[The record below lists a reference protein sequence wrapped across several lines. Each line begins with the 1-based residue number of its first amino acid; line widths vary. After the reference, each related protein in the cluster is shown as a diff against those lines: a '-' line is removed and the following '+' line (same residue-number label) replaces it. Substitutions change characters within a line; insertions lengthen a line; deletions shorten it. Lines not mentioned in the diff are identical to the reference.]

1 MAVVGWLGK
10 RQTLSAVLLLI
21 LALHLCFFPFI
32 WGNKTLLAAS
42 RGVSSVMPD
51 GAFYGGSQGPATAR
65 GNDKVAPLQAHQ
77 FLHYDISLPAIAR
90 GNDKVAP
97 AWLPEPDAALI
108 RDQYLH
114 EKHLPLWNP
123 YLSYGAPLAA
133 DMQSQAFYPLYLLF
147 ALDPGPRTCN
157 FFILGRFLLT
167 GLFTYLYLRLFQPFA
182 PSIAGGIACMLS
194 GYYIL
199 FYNMPEL
206 SVNILIPALF
216 LATERLLREQST
228 RNVMLSIAV
237 TFLSVVGGM
246 PESTLLVLAFG
257 AVYFIFRLAAASHAR
272 AARVAQ
278 LKYFLFAQ
286 ALGLALAA
294 FLLVP
299 LLEFM
304 KLSFDSH
311 QPANLLGVLVGLKH
325 DALDLSIFTYVVP
338 AIFGPGQRPIGVGL
352 GGLYWLRGYM
362 GVVQV
367 LFAVVAVGSL
377 IRWRPGR
384 PLQAGGLPHFFFAS
398 ALVIVLKRYGAPVV
412 NWIGYLP
419 FYQLVVFPKYEE
431 PLLAFAI
438 AVLCAY
444 GMHQVLT
451 DAVSQRRLI
460 VSVLIVFVVLAA
472 ALVFSLPRIL
482 AVKAEPHEFYLS
494 LAGAFAILFLA
505 TIVLLGPARP
515 ASARWLPAA
524 LIGLLAAEMAGNY
537 IYPVYYVLT
546 SPAGDDANPYRGAPY
561 IDYLKARTPA
571 QERVV
576 GLDGVLSPNWA
587 SSFQLG
593 DIRGV
598 DALYY
603 RKYIDLIR
611 FFLREDISPATRGDL
626 VISFTGANWRPFDS
640 PLKQRLLQLS
650 SVKFLLS
657 SLPYWPGPGRIQ
669 EVIRQNE
676 GRLLRGRENLI
687 ELRTFTISGE
697 TKAVLYEHPPYERLP
712 FRISVTPAS
721 REFSFSI
728 AMQPEVYDGTYA
740 VCGEGVKFRLE
751 ARDSSGRIRLL
762 YDRYIDPKHNL
773 AERRWIEAT
782 VDMSPYMGQNIDL
795 LFTTAPGP
803 AGNTCMDWAGWGD
816 PRFSGDA
823 TAQPAFR
830 LAYDHEIKIYE
841 YPGYLPRA
849 ALFSSVE
856 VVPND
861 AAALARLADPSLN
874 IFQTAIVSS
883 TGLDPADLAA
893 IRSLNRVPPQRVRA
907 AGILSYASQ
916 EVSINAAVERPAL
929 LVLNDSNYPG
939 WKVYVDGRRSHWIT
953 ANYLFRGVLLQP
965 GRHLVRFAYEP
976 ASFAAG
982 AAISGTGLICL
993 AGFAAWRRRTP
1004 WIGSQD
1010 QKEPTA

>member
-1 MAVVGWLGK
+1 MNRALGYAWLAK
-10 RQTLSAVLLLI
+10 RQTLCAALLLI

-32 WGNKTLLAAS
+32 WGNQTLLGAS
-42 RGVSSVMPD
+42 SDVPSVMPR
-51 GAFYGGSQGPATAR
+51 GAYGNGSQGPGLTR
-65 GNDKVAPLQAHQ
+65 GNDMGA
-77 FLHYDISLPAIAR
+77 S
-90 GNDKVAP
+90 G
-97 AWLPEPDAALI
+97 WLLEPDAALVHH
-108 RDQYLH
+108 QYFG
-114 EKHLPLWNP
+114 ERRLPLWNP

-133 DMQSQAFYPLYLLF
+133 NMQSQPFQPLFILF
-147 ALDPGPRTCN
+147 AIDPGPRTCN
-157 FFILGRFLLT
+157 LFILARFLLM
-167 GLFTYLYLRLFQPFA
+167 GLCTYLYLRLFLPFV

-199 FYNMPEL
+199 FFNMPHV
-206 SVNILIPALF
+206 SVEMLVPALF
-216 LATERLLREQST
+216 LATERLLRKQSIG
-228 RNVMLSIAV
+228 NVILSIAV
-237 TFLSVVGGM
+237 TFLCIVGGM
-246 PESTLLVLAFG
+246 PESAFLVLAFG
-257 AVYFIFRLAAASHAR
+257 CAYFLFRLGCGPAS
-272 AARVAQ
+272 ARVTQ
-278 LKYFLFAQ
+278 LKYFLFTQ
-286 ALGLALAA
+286 GLGLALAA

-299 LLEFM
+299 FFEYM
-304 KLSFDSH
+304 RLSFDSH
-311 QPANLLGVLVGLKH
+311 QPANVQGFITGLQH
-325 DALDLSIFTYVVP
+325 DVWGLSLFTYVVP
-338 AIFGPGQRPIGVGL
+338 ALFGPAWASIGPGL
-352 GGLYWLRGYM
+352 GGYESLRGFM
-362 GVVQV
+362 GVAQI
-367 LFAVVAVGSL
+367 LFAVVAVGGL
-377 IRWRPGR
+377 IRRTEDRFPGER
-384 PLQAGGLPHFFFAS
+384 RLTLFFLAS
-398 ALVIVLKRYGAPVV
+398 ALVIVLKRYGAPII
-412 NWIGYLP
+412 NSIGHLP
-419 FYQLVVFPKYEE
+419 FCRLIWFVKYDEA
-431 PLLAFAI
+431 LLAFAV
-438 AVLCAY
+438 AVLCAC
-444 GMHQVLT
+444 GMHQILT
-451 DAVSQRRLI
+451 GTLSRRRLV
-460 VSVLIVFVVLAA
+460 VSLLLVFGVLAA
-472 ALVFSLPRIL
+472 ALALSLPQVL
-482 AVKAEPHEFYLS
+482 AAKAQPHEFYLS
-494 LAGAFAILFLA
+494 LAGAGAVLFAAAVL
-505 TIVLLGPARP
+505 LLGPARP
-515 ASARWLPAA
+515 ATVKWLPAA
-524 LIGLLAAEMAGNY
+524 LVMLLAAEMACNY

-546 SPAGDDANPYRGAPY
+546 RSTSVEANPYRGAPY
-561 IDYLKARTPA
+561 IDYLKAGIRA
-571 QERVV
+571 HERVF
-576 GLDGVLSPNWA
+576 GREGILHPDWA
-587 SSFQLG
+587 GSFQLG
-593 DIRGV
+593 DIRGL
-598 DALYY
+598 DAMYY
-603 RKYIDLIR
+603 RKYFDFIR
-611 FFLREDISPATRGDL
+611 FFLREELPSAKRGDL
-626 VISFTGANWRPFDS
+626 VNRFTGLRWLPLDS
-640 PLKQRLLQLS
+640 PLKRRLLQLS

-712 FRISVTPAS
+712 FRIAVTPAS